1 MGELICL
8 LEILETKFDV
18 IVLTEI
24 GARNL
29 NTVECLLHNYEF
41 HYIYPENNM
50 FGGVG
55 IYISD
60 NINGV
65 QAIDY
70 FTITKTCNCK
80 NVKWKA
86 YS

>member
-1 MGELICL
+1 MFV
-8 LEILETKFDV
+8 EILETKFDI

-29 NTVECLLHNYEF
+29 STVECLLHNVY
-41 HYIYPENNM
+41 YIIISPENNM

-65 QAIDY
+65 QVIDD

-80 NVKWKA
+80 KM
-86 YS
+86 